1 MSTSGP
7 SPGYSPSASAYM
19 VSSNY
24 NTYHSNSDDEV
35 ASLPSES
42 TSGSDV
48 GSLSDDDYSDADE
61 EWKESIQQLELLL
74 TMVLVPFIG
83 KYMGRRCAY
92 WGWTKFMEWKYPVEI
107 VVTNKAAF
115 KGTGA
120 VEAAS
125 SL

>member
-7 SPGYSPSASAYM
+7 SPVYSPSASAYM

-24 NTYHSNSDDEV
+24 NSYQSNSDDEV

-48 GSLSDDDYSDADE
+48 GSLSDDEYSDAEE

-92 WGWTKFMEWKYPVEI
+92 WGWTKFMEWKYPVEV

-115 KGTGA
+115 KGAGA

>member
-24 NTYHSNSDDEV
+24 NSYQSNSDDEV

-48 GSLSDDDYSDADE
+48 GSLSDDEYSDAEE

-92 WGWTKFMEWKYPVEI
+92 WGWTKFMEWKYPVEV

-115 KGTGA
+115 KGAGA